1 MNQINGTIQ
10 VQMTLN
16 DANHINEL
24 FERNEA
30 KAIKIKTIAGV
41 DFEEC
46 PACGELITLKECVFC
61 SLCGQRLDRDNKAF

>member
-16 DANHINEL
+16 DANYINEL
-24 FERNEA
+24 LERDRA
-30 KAIKIKTIAGV
+30 KAIRTKTIAGT

-46 PACGELITLKECVFC
+46 PACGELITLKEGVFC
-61 SLCGQRLDRDNKAF
+61 IICGQRLDRDNKAF